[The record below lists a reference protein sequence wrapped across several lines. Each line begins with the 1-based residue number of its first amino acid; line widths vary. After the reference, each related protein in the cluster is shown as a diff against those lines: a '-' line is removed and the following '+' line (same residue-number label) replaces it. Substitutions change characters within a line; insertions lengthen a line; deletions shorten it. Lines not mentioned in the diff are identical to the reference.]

1 MTSSSAFR
9 ISLKNLVSKLLSS
22 IARSPLQTLVRDN
35 SHTSHIHNVPF
46 GSNRAIPVPRPP
58 SVPAVARR
66 DGFARLDGA
75 QVRHVQV
82 LDLVP
87 LGYPS
92 ADLNH
97 LVAKRCGELGSQVSP
112 DDDLDVARLI
122 LSP

>member
-1 MTSSSAFR
+1 MYLSAVTAQ
-9 ISLKNLVSKLLSS
+9 SLY
-22 IARSPLQTLVRDN
+22 RDL
-35 SHTSHIHNVPF
+35 
-46 GSNRAIPVPRPP
+46 PP
-58 SVPAVARR
+58 CRLPARR

-97 LVAKRCGELGSQVSP
+97 LVAKRWGELGSQVSP